1 MFHSFSVVGGFS
13 VVFVLIIS
21 CRINELRE
29 YEESEQQDR
38 ELQNKGL

>member
-1 MFHSFSVVGGFS
+1 MVPSFFRCLGFR
-13 VVFVLIIS
+13 VFFVLIIS

-29 YEESEQQDR
+29 HEKSEQQDK